1 MDIQAVAAELYGL
14 PLEDFIRVRA
24 ERVKQ
29 AKADGQG
36 DVGARIADMRKPT
49 MAAWWANQLSRRE
62 AAAIDDLLG
71 LGDQLRAAT
80 TDLDG
85 ARLRELSPR
94 RRVVVE
100 ALLDQARELAGSTGV
115 RLSDDVAGK
124 LRETLDAAIVDVA
137 AGEAVRTG
145 RLVHALRHVGFGVVD
160 ETGEPADVVSLTDAR
175 AVREKEP
182 KLAGEPAAARV
193 ERQFVEQRR
202 AEAVARLAAAQ
213 TAVASADALVDEL
226 AERHR
231 EGESVVE
238 SAASLVARLTAE
250 LAAADHELER
260 ARSTAQ
266 LAESALN
273 DARDRARSAREEVH
287 IAQQVRDRLDAE

>member
-1 MDIQAVAAELYGL
+1 MDVQAVAAELYGL
-14 PLEDFIRVRA
+14 PLDDFVRVRA

-29 AKADGQG
+29 AKADGQA
-36 DVGARIADMRKPT
+36 DAGARIAAMRKPT

-62 AAAIDDLLG
+62 APAIDDLLG

-80 TDLDG
+80 AALDG

-94 RRVVVE
+94 RHVVVE
-100 ALLDQARELAGSTGV
+100 ALLDKARELAGSAGV

-175 AVREKEP
+175 AARKKETKP
-182 KLAGEPAAARV
+182 AGEPTAARV

-202 AEAVARLAAAQ
+202 AEVVARLAAAEA
-213 TAVASADALVDEL
+213 AVASADTLVDEL
-226 AERHR
+226 TERHR
-231 EGESVVE
+231 EGERVVE
-238 SAASLVARLTAE
+238 SAESLVARLTAE
-250 LAAADHELER
+250 LAAAHHELER
-260 ARSTAQ
+260 ARATAE
-266 LAESALN
+266 LAEHALS
-273 DARDRARSAREEVH
+273 DARDQARSARAELH
-287 IAQQVRDRLDAE
+287 IAEQDRDRRDAE